1 MKNKNIGVCLLLIL
15 LASCSPKNGIMIT
28 KDKDGS
34 KMLVGIADKSKLM
47 DDNAFSWFKKGYTQY
62 KPNSVAIKTIIR
74 QASSLHIVVFGGTWC
89 SDTHDLLPGFY
100 KAMDAAGIKDSQIK
114 LYLVNR
120 DKKTK
125 DGASDKYQITNV
137 PTIIVFKG
145 DVQLGKVVEIAKTTI
160 EADIAA
166 MLIDKD

>member
-1 MKNKNIGVCLLLIL
+1 MCIMLIL
-15 LASCSPKNGIMIT
+15 LASCSPKNGIMIA

-47 DDNAFSWFKKGYTQY
+47 DDKAFGWFKDGYTQY
-62 KPNSVAIKTIIR
+62 KPHAAAIKTIR
-74 QASSLHIVVFGGTWC
+74 MQASSLRIVVFGGTWC

-100 KAMDAAGIKDSQIK
+100 KAMDDAGIKDSQIK

-145 DVQLGKVVEIAKTTI
+145 DVQLGKVVEIAKTNI
-160 EADIAA
+160 EGDIAA
-166 MLIDKD
+166 MLVDKD